1 MAASDKTELLAMT
14 FIDPLLK
21 GITGL
26 RKWSKH
32 NNYDYQ
38 LILQLHTGASPDHT
52 PLVPLAPQVL
62 LSLPTMLYPVLQV

>member
-14 FIDPLLK
+14 FIEPLLK

-26 RKWSKH
+26 IGRKWSKH
-32 NNYDYQ
+32 NNYDCQ

-52 PLVPLAPQVL
+52 PLAPQVL
-62 LSLPTMLYPVLQV
+62 LSLPTMLYAVLQV

>member
-1 MAASDKTELLAMT
+1 MVASDKAELLTMA
-14 FIDPLLK
+14 LLK

-26 RKWSKH
+26 IGRKRSKH
-32 NNYDYQ
+32 NNCDCQ
-38 LILQLHTGASPDHT
+38 LILQLHTGGSPDHT